1 MYRVTTVLPSLKA
14 TQRRE
19 RRLKAHTF
27 GGITFTPGASVTNR
41 ITPETRMV
49 QPVPPVP
56 SPTPLLLPPTLPKPS
71 YRYLRAQLALER
83 ARQILE
89 RVTFGHLPVQFY
101 LDSVSTLQWGD
112 HGEMLNIRFEIHM
125 DVPERETGKVVD
137 VHCSG
142 TIPVPP
148 EMDISG
154 PEFVTLAL
162 RRYRERIHHMMLH
175 EADEHFI
182 YEGKRPFDPHPT
194 FTF

>member
-1 MYRVTTVLPSLKA
+1 MYRVTSVLPSLKA
-14 TQRRE
+14 AQRRE

-49 QPVPPVP
+49 QVIPPAPPV
-56 SPTPLLLPPTLPKPS
+56 
-71 YRYLRAQLALER
+71 RDLRPRLACER

-89 RVTFGHLPVQFY
+89 RVTFGHLPMRFI
-101 LDSVSTLQWGD
+101 LGSIAILQWGD
-112 HGEMLNIRFEIHM
+112 DNENLTLRIEMHM
-125 DVPERETGKVVD
+125 DVPERETGKIVD

-142 TIPVPP
+142 SLFVPP

-154 PEFVTLAL
+154 PQFVDLVL

-194 FTF
+194 FPF